1 MKKLLIFGYT
11 MEMGGAEKA
20 LVDTLN
26 YLHSKVEIDLY
37 LLEKKGSL
45 MSSIP
50 KDVNVYQMKNN
61 KFIYALFRFVPFF
74 RKKYINKIANKKD
87 YNNYL
92 KNLRLS
98 EDMLRFAK
106 QEALKLDLGM
116 NFISADVTLDNKHLL
131 YQFVAD
137 ERIDFRELAKAIAG
151 KYKLRVELRQIGA
164 RDKAKLIDGIG
175 PCGRRLCCTSFLDK
189 LDSISMNMAKNQGL
203 ALNPSKINGACG
215 RLMCCLTYENDN
227 YTECRKQ
234 LPEVGKMVETEYG
247 IGKVV
252 SEDVLNLKY
261 TVNINNE
268 LKEIKVADN
277 GNRKE

>member
-1 MKKLLIFGYT
+1 MN
-11 MEMGGAEKA
+11 E
-20 LVDTLN
+20 
-26 YLHSKVEIDLY
+26 
-37 LLEKKGSL
+37 
-45 MSSIP
+45 
-50 KDVNVYQMKNN
+50 VYQVLVEDKKEIIALSNSGKYLVGDNIIVKTSRGEQYGKITDIISEKNSEIN
-61 KFIYALFRFVPFF
+61 DIYII
-74 RKKYINKIANKKD
+74 RKANKKD

-98 EDMLRFAK
+98 EDMLKFAK
-106 QEALKLDLGM
+106 QEVTKLRLDM
-116 NFISADVTLDNKHLL
+116 NFVSADVTLDNKHLL

-137 ERIDFRELAKAIAG
+137 ERVDFRELAKSIAV

-175 PCGRRLCCTSFLDK
+175 PCGRRLCCASFLDK

-227 YTECRKQ
+227 YLECRNQ
-234 LPEVGKMVETEYG
+234 LPGVGKMVETEFG
-247 IGKVV
+247 EGKVV

-268 LKEIKVADN
+268 LKEIKVVND
-277 GNRKE
+277 GSRKK

>member
-1 MKKLLIFGYT
+1 MNEAYQVLIEDKKEIIALSNSGKYLVGDNIIVKTSRGEQY
-11 MEMGGAEKA
+11 GKIADIISEK
-20 LVDTLN
+20 N
-26 YLHSKVEIDLY
+26 SEIND
-37 LLEKKGSL
+37 
-45 MSSIP
+45 
-50 KDVNVYQMKNN
+50 
-61 KFIYALFRFVPFF
+61 IYII
-74 RKKYINKIANKKD
+74 RKANKKD

-98 EDMLRFAK
+98 EDMLKFAK
-106 QEALKLDLGM
+106 QEVTKLRLDM
-116 NFISADVTLDNKHLL
+116 NFVSADVTLDNKHLL

-137 ERIDFRELAKAIAG
+137 ERVDFRELAKSIAG

-175 PCGRRLCCTSFLDK
+175 PCGRRLCCASFLDK

-227 YTECRKQ
+227 YLECRNQ
-234 LPEVGKMVETEYG
+234 LPGVGKMVETEFG
-247 IGKVV
+247 EGKVV

-268 LKEIKVADN
+268 LKEIKVVND
-277 GNRKE
+277 GSRKK

>member
-1 MKKLLIFGYT
+1 MN
-11 MEMGGAEKA
+11 E
-20 LVDTLN
+20 
-26 YLHSKVEIDLY
+26 
-37 LLEKKGSL
+37 
-45 MSSIP
+45 
-50 KDVNVYQMKNN
+50 VYQVLIEDKKEIIALSNSGKYLVGDNIIVKTSRGEQYGKITDIISKKNSEIN
-61 KFIYALFRFVPFF
+61 DIYII
-74 RKKYINKIANKKD
+74 RKANKKD

-98 EDMLRFAK
+98 EDMLKFAK
-106 QEALKLDLGM
+106 QEATKLKLDM
-116 NFISADVTLDNKHLL
+116 NFVSADVTLDNKHLL

-137 ERIDFRELAKAIAG
+137 ERVDFRELAKSIAG

-175 PCGRRLCCTSFLDK
+175 PCGRRLCCASFLDK

-227 YTECRKQ
+227 YLECRNQ
-234 LPEVGKMVETEYG
+234 LPGVGKMVETEFG
-247 IGKVV
+247 EGKVV

-268 LKEIKVADN
+268 LKEIKVVND
-277 GNRKE
+277 GSRKK

>member
-1 MKKLLIFGYT
+1 MNEIYKVLIEDKKSINVLSNSG
-11 MEMGGAEKA
+11 K
-20 LVDTLN
+20 
-26 YLHSKVEIDLY
+26 YLAGDNVVIKTSRGEQYGKIDGVVL
-37 LLEKKGSL
+37 
-45 MSSIP
+45 
-50 KDVNVYQMKNN
+50 DKNN
-61 KFIYALFRFVPFF
+61 EINDIYII
-74 RKKYINKIANKKD
+74 RKASKKD

-98 EDMLRFAK
+98 EDMLKFARA
-106 QEALKLDLGM
+106 EATKLKLNM
-116 NFISADVTLDNKHLL
+116 NLISADVTLDNKHLL

-137 ERIDFRELAKAIAG
+137 ERVDFRELAKSIAG

-164 RDKAKLIDGIG
+164 RDKAELIDGIG
-175 PCGRRLCCTSFLDK
+175 PCGRPLCCTSFLDK

-227 YTECRKQ
+227 YAECRKH
-234 LPEVGKMVETEYG
+234 LPEIGKMVETEFG
-247 IGKVV
+247 TGKVV

-261 TVNINNE
+261 TVNVNNE
-268 LKEIKVADN
+268 LKEIKVVND

>member
-1 MKKLLIFGYT
+1 MNEIYKVLIEDKKSINVLSNSGKY
-11 MEMGGAEKA
+11 
-20 LVDTLN
+20 LVGDNVVIKTSRGEQ
-26 YLHSKVEIDLY
+26 YGKIDGVVL
-37 LLEKKGSL
+37 
-45 MSSIP
+45 
-50 KDVNVYQMKNN
+50 DKNN
-61 KFIYALFRFVPFF
+61 EINDIYII
-74 RKKYINKIANKKD
+74 RKANKKD

-98 EDMLRFAK
+98 EDMLKFARA
-106 QEALKLDLGM
+106 EATKLKLNM
-116 NFISADVTLDNKHLL
+116 NLISADVTLDNKHLL

-137 ERIDFRELAKAIAG
+137 ERVDFRELAKSIAG

-164 RDKAKLIDGIG
+164 RDKAKLIEGIG
-175 PCGRRLCCTSFLDK
+175 PCGRPLCCTSFLDK

-227 YTECRKQ
+227 YAECRKQ
-234 LPEVGKMVETEYG
+234 LPEIGKIVETEFG
-247 IGKVV
+247 TGKVI

-261 TVNINNE
+261 TVNVNNE
-268 LKEIKVADN
+268 LKEIKVVND

>member
-1 MKKLLIFGYT
+1 MNEAYQVLVEDKKEII
-11 MEMGGAEKA
+11 A
-20 LVDTLN
+20 LSN
-26 YLHSKVEIDLY
+26 SGKYLVGDNIIVKTSRGEQYGKITDIISKKNSEIND
-37 LLEKKGSL
+37 
-45 MSSIP
+45 
-50 KDVNVYQMKNN
+50 
-61 KFIYALFRFVPFF
+61 IYII
-74 RKKYINKIANKKD
+74 RKANKKD

-98 EDMLRFAK
+98 EDMLKFAK
-106 QEALKLDLGM
+106 QEVTKLRLDM
-116 NFISADVTLDNKHLL
+116 NFVSADVTLDNKHLL

-137 ERIDFRELAKAIAG
+137 ERVDFRELAKSIAG

-175 PCGRRLCCTSFLDK
+175 PCGRRLCCASFLDK

-227 YTECRKQ
+227 YLECRNQ
-234 LPEVGKMVETEYG
+234 LPGVGKMVETEFG
-247 IGKVV
+247 EGKVV

-268 LKEIKVADN
+268 LKEIKVVND
-277 GNRKE
+277 GSRKK

>member
-1 MKKLLIFGYT
+1 MN
-11 MEMGGAEKA
+11 E
-20 LVDTLN
+20 
-26 YLHSKVEIDLY
+26 
-37 LLEKKGSL
+37 
-45 MSSIP
+45 
-50 KDVNVYQMKNN
+50 VYQVLIEDKKEIIALSNSGKYLVGDNIIVKTSRGEQYGKITDIISEKNSEIN
-61 KFIYALFRFVPFF
+61 DIYII
-74 RKKYINKIANKKD
+74 RKATKKD

-98 EDMLRFAK
+98 EDMLKFAK
-106 QEALKLDLGM
+106 QEATKLKLDM
-116 NFISADVTLDNKHLL
+116 NFVSADVTLDNKHLL

-137 ERIDFRELAKAIAG
+137 ERVDFRELAKSIAG

-175 PCGRRLCCTSFLDK
+175 PCGRRLCCASFLDK

-227 YTECRKQ
+227 YLECRNQ
-234 LPEVGKMVETEYG
+234 LPGVGKMVETEFG
-247 IGKVV
+247 EGKVV

-268 LKEIKVADN
+268 LKEIKVVND
-277 GNRKE
+277 GSRKK

>member
-1 MKKLLIFGYT
+1 MNEIYQVLVEDKKIIN
-11 MEMGGAEKA
+11 A
-20 LVDTLN
+20 LSN
-26 YLHSKVEIDLY
+26 SGKYLVSDNVIVKTSRGEQY
-37 LLEKKGSL
+37 GR
-45 MSSIP
+45 
-50 KDVNVYQMKNN
+50 VNTINN
-61 KFIYALFRFVPFF
+61 KIDIEINDIYII
-74 RKKYINKIANKKD
+74 RKANKKD

-98 EDMLRFAK
+98 EDMLKFAK
-106 QEALKLDLGM
+106 QEVTKLRLDM
-116 NFISADVTLDNKHLL
+116 NFVSADVTLDNKHLL

-137 ERIDFRELAKAIAG
+137 ERVDFRELAKSIAG

-175 PCGRRLCCTSFLDK
+175 PCGRRLCCASFLDK

-227 YTECRKQ
+227 YLECRNQ
-234 LPEVGKMVETEYG
+234 LPGVGKMVETEFG
-247 IGKVV
+247 EGKVV

-268 LKEIKVADN
+268 LKEIKVVND
-277 GNRKE
+277 GSRKK

>member
-1 MKKLLIFGYT
+1 MNEIYQVLVEDKKIIN
-11 MEMGGAEKA
+11 A
-20 LVDTLN
+20 LSN
-26 YLHSKVEIDLY
+26 SGKYLVGDNVIVKTSRGEQY
-37 LLEKKGSL
+37 GR
-45 MSSIP
+45 
-50 KDVNVYQMKNN
+50 VNAINN
-61 KFIYALFRFVPFF
+61 KIDIEINDIHII
-74 RKKYINKIANKKD
+74 RKANKKD

-98 EDMLRFAK
+98 EDMLSFAK

-137 ERIDFRELAKAIAG
+137 ERVDFRELAKDIAG

-268 LKEIKVADN
+268 LKEIKVTDN

>member
-1 MKKLLIFGYT
+1 MNEIYQVLVEDKKIIN
-11 MEMGGAEKA
+11 A
-20 LVDTLN
+20 LSN
-26 YLHSKVEIDLY
+26 SGKYLVSDNVIVKTSRGEQY
-37 LLEKKGSL
+37 GR
-45 MSSIP
+45 
-50 KDVNVYQMKNN
+50 VNTINN
-61 KFIYALFRFVPFF
+61 KIDIEINDIYII
-74 RKKYINKIANKKD
+74 RKANKKD

-116 NFISADVTLDNKHLL
+116 NFISADLTLDNKQLL
-131 YQFVAD
+131 YQIMAD
-137 ERIDFRELAKAIAG
+137 ERVDFRELAKAIAG

-227 YTECRKQ
+227 YIERRKQ
-234 LPEVGKMVETEYG
+234 LPEV
-247 IGKVV
+247 
-252 SEDVLNLKY
+252 
-261 TVNINNE
+261 
-268 LKEIKVADN
+268 
-277 GNRKE
+277 

>member
-1 MKKLLIFGYT
+1 MNEAYQVLIEDKKEIIALSNSGKYLVGDNIIVKTSRGEQYGKIT
-11 MEMGGAEKA
+11 DIISEK
-20 LVDTLN
+20 N
-26 YLHSKVEIDLY
+26 SE
-37 LLEKKGSL
+37 
-45 MSSIP
+45 
-50 KDVNVYQMKNN
+50 VND
-61 KFIYALFRFVPFF
+61 IYII
-74 RKKYINKIANKKD
+74 RKANKKD

-98 EDMLRFAK
+98 EDMLKFAK
-106 QEALKLDLGM
+106 QEVTKLRLDM
-116 NFISADVTLDNKHLL
+116 NFVSADVTLDNKHLL

-137 ERIDFRELAKAIAG
+137 ERVDFRELAKSIAG

-175 PCGRRLCCTSFLDK
+175 PCGRRLCCASFLDK

-227 YTECRKQ
+227 YLECRNQ
-234 LPEVGKMVETEYG
+234 LPGVGKMVETEFG
-247 IGKVV
+247 EGKVV

-268 LKEIKVADN
+268 LKEIKVVND
-277 GNRKE
+277 GSRKK

>member
-1 MKKLLIFGYT
+1 MNEIYQVLVEDKKIIN
-11 MEMGGAEKA
+11 A
-20 LVDTLN
+20 LSN
-26 YLHSKVEIDLY
+26 SGKYLVSDNVIVKTSRGEQY
-37 LLEKKGSL
+37 GS
-45 MSSIP
+45 
-50 KDVNVYQMKNN
+50 VNAINN
-61 KFIYALFRFVPFF
+61 KIDIEINDIYII
-74 RKKYINKIANKKD
+74 RKANKKD

-116 NFISADVTLDNKHLL
+116 NFISADLTLDNKHLL

-137 ERIDFRELAKAIAG
+137 ERVDFRELAKVIAG

-175 PCGRRLCCTSFLDK
+175 PCGRRLCCTNFLDK

>member
-1 MKKLLIFGYT
+1 MNEIYKVLIEDKKSINVLSNSGKY
-11 MEMGGAEKA
+11 
-20 LVDTLN
+20 LVGDNVVIKTSRGEQYGKIDGVVLN
-26 YLHSKVEIDLY
+26 
-37 LLEKKGSL
+37 
-45 MSSIP
+45 
-50 KDVNVYQMKNN
+50 KNN
-61 KFIYALFRFVPFF
+61 EINDIYII
-74 RKKYINKIANKKD
+74 RKANKKD

-98 EDMLRFAK
+98 EDMLKFARA
-106 QEALKLDLGM
+106 EATKLKLNM
-116 NFISADVTLDNKHLL
+116 NLISADVTLDNKHLL

-137 ERIDFRELAKAIAG
+137 ERVDFRELAKSIAG

-164 RDKAKLIDGIG
+164 RDKAKIIEGIG
-175 PCGRRLCCTSFLDK
+175 PCGRPLCCTSFLDK

-227 YTECRKQ
+227 YADCRKQ
-234 LPEVGKMVETEYG
+234 LPEIGKIVETEFG
-247 IGKVV
+247 TGKVI

-268 LKEIKVADN
+268 LKEIKVVND

>member
-1 MKKLLIFGYT
+1 MN
-11 MEMGGAEKA
+11 E
-20 LVDTLN
+20 
-26 YLHSKVEIDLY
+26 
-37 LLEKKGSL
+37 
-45 MSSIP
+45 
-50 KDVNVYQMKNN
+50 VYQVLIEDKKEIIALSNSGKYLVGDNIIVKTSRGEQYGKITDIISEKNSEIN
-61 KFIYALFRFVPFF
+61 HIYII
-74 RKKYINKIANKKD
+74 RKANKKD

-98 EDMLRFAK
+98 EDMLKFAK
-106 QEALKLDLGM
+106 QEATKLKLDM
-116 NFISADVTLDNKHLL
+116 NFVSADVTLDNKHLL

-137 ERIDFRELAKAIAG
+137 ERVDFRELAKSIAG

-175 PCGRRLCCTSFLDK
+175 PCGRRLCCASFLDK

-227 YTECRKQ
+227 YLECRNQ
-234 LPEVGKMVETEYG
+234 LPGVGKMVETEFG
-247 IGKVV
+247 EGKVV

-268 LKEIKVADN
+268 LKEIKVVND
-277 GNRKE
+277 GSRKK

>member
-1 MKKLLIFGYT
+1 MN
-11 MEMGGAEKA
+11 E
-20 LVDTLN
+20 
-26 YLHSKVEIDLY
+26 
-37 LLEKKGSL
+37 
-45 MSSIP
+45 
-50 KDVNVYQMKNN
+50 VYQVLIEDKKEIIALSNSGKYLVGDNIIVKTSRGEQYGKITDIISEKNN
-61 KFIYALFRFVPFF
+61 EINDIYII
-74 RKKYINKIANKKD
+74 RKANKKD

-98 EDMLRFAK
+98 EDMLKFAK
-106 QEALKLDLGM
+106 QEATKLKLDM
-116 NFISADVTLDNKHLL
+116 NFVSADVTLDNKHLL

-137 ERIDFRELAKAIAG
+137 ERVDFRELAKSIAG

-175 PCGRRLCCTSFLDK
+175 PCGRRLCCASFLDK

-227 YTECRKQ
+227 YLECRNQ
-234 LPEVGKMVETEYG
+234 LPGVGKMVETEFG
-247 IGKVV
+247 EGKVV

-268 LKEIKVADN
+268 LKEIKVVND
-277 GNRKE
+277 GSRKK

>member
-1 MKKLLIFGYT
+1 MNEIYKVLIEDKKSIN
-11 MEMGGAEKA
+11 A
-20 LVDTLN
+20 LSN
-26 YLHSKVEIDLY
+26 SGKYLVGDNVVIKTSRGEQYGKIDGVVLDKDNEIND
-37 LLEKKGSL
+37 
-45 MSSIP
+45 
-50 KDVNVYQMKNN
+50 
-61 KFIYALFRFVPFF
+61 IYII
-74 RKKYINKIANKKD
+74 RKANKKD

-98 EDMLRFAK
+98 EDMLKFARA
-106 QEALKLDLGM
+106 EATKLKLNM
-116 NFISADVTLDNKHLL
+116 NLISADVTLDNKHLL

-137 ERIDFRELAKAIAG
+137 ERVDFRELAKSIAG

-175 PCGRRLCCTSFLDK
+175 PCGRPLCCTSFLDK

-227 YTECRKQ
+227 YADCRKQ
-234 LPEVGKMVETEYG
+234 LPEIGKIVETEFG
-247 IGKVV
+247 TGKVI

-268 LKEIKVADN
+268 LKEIKVVND

>member
-1 MKKLLIFGYT
+1 MN
-11 MEMGGAEKA
+11 E
-20 LVDTLN
+20 
-26 YLHSKVEIDLY
+26 
-37 LLEKKGSL
+37 
-45 MSSIP
+45 
-50 KDVNVYQMKNN
+50 VYQVLIEDKKEIIALSNSGKYLVGDNIIVKTSRGEQYGKITDIISEKNSEIN
-61 KFIYALFRFVPFF
+61 DIYII
-74 RKKYINKIANKKD
+74 RKANKKD

-98 EDMLRFAK
+98 EDMLKFAK
-106 QEALKLDLGM
+106 QEATKLKLDM
-116 NFISADVTLDNKHLL
+116 NFVSADVTLDNKHLL

-137 ERIDFRELAKAIAG
+137 ERVDFRELAKSIAG

-175 PCGRRLCCTSFLDK
+175 PCGRRLCCASFLDK

-227 YTECRKQ
+227 YLECRNQ
-234 LPEVGKMVETEYG
+234 LPSVGKMVETEFG
-247 IGKVV
+247 EGKVV

-268 LKEIKVADN
+268 LKEIKVVND
-277 GNRKE
+277 GSRKK

>member
-1 MKKLLIFGYT
+1 MN
-11 MEMGGAEKA
+11 E
-20 LVDTLN
+20 
-26 YLHSKVEIDLY
+26 
-37 LLEKKGSL
+37 
-45 MSSIP
+45 
-50 KDVNVYQMKNN
+50 VYQVLVEDKKEIIALSNSGKYLVGDNIIVKTSRGEQYGKITDIISEKNSEIN
-61 KFIYALFRFVPFF
+61 DIYII
-74 RKKYINKIANKKD
+74 RKANKKD

-98 EDMLRFAK
+98 EDML
-106 QEALKLDLGM
+106 KLRLDM
-116 NFISADVTLDNKHLL
+116 NFVSADVTLDNKHLL

-137 ERIDFRELAKAIAG
+137 ERVDFRELAKSIAG

-175 PCGRRLCCTSFLDK
+175 PCGRRLCCASFLDK

-227 YTECRKQ
+227 YLECRNQ
-234 LPEVGKMVETEYG
+234 LPGVGKMVETEFG
-247 IGKVV
+247 EGKVV

-268 LKEIKVADN
+268 LKEIKVVND
-277 GNRKE
+277 GSRKK

>member
-1 MKKLLIFGYT
+1 MN
-11 MEMGGAEKA
+11 E
-20 LVDTLN
+20 
-26 YLHSKVEIDLY
+26 
-37 LLEKKGSL
+37 
-45 MSSIP
+45 
-50 KDVNVYQMKNN
+50 VYQVLIEDKKEIIALSNSGKYLVGDNIIVKTSRGEQYGKITDIISEKNSEIN
-61 KFIYALFRFVPFF
+61 DIYII
-74 RKKYINKIANKKD
+74 RKANKKD

-98 EDMLRFAK
+98 EDMLKFAK
-106 QEALKLDLGM
+106 QEATKLKLDM
-116 NFISADVTLDNKHLL
+116 NFVSADVTLDNKHLL

-137 ERIDFRELAKAIAG
+137 ERVDFRELAKSIAG

-175 PCGRRLCCTSFLDK
+175 PCGRRLCCASFLDK

-227 YTECRKQ
+227 YLECRNQ
-234 LPEVGKMVETEYG
+234 LPGVGKMVETEFG
-247 IGKVV
+247 EGRVV

-268 LKEIKVADN
+268 LKEIKVVND
-277 GNRKE
+277 GSRKK

>member
-1 MKKLLIFGYT
+1 MN
-11 MEMGGAEKA
+11 E
-20 LVDTLN
+20 
-26 YLHSKVEIDLY
+26 
-37 LLEKKGSL
+37 
-45 MSSIP
+45 
-50 KDVNVYQMKNN
+50 VYQVLVEDKKEIIALSNSGKYLVGDNIIVKTSRGEQYGKIADIISEKNSEIN
-61 KFIYALFRFVPFF
+61 DIYII
-74 RKKYINKIANKKD
+74 RKANKKD

-98 EDMLRFAK
+98 EDMLKFAK
-106 QEALKLDLGM
+106 QEVTKLRLDM
-116 NFISADVTLDNKHLL
+116 NFVSADVTLDNKHLL

-137 ERIDFRELAKAIAG
+137 ERVDFRELAKSIAV

-175 PCGRRLCCTSFLDK
+175 PCGRRLCCASFLDK

-227 YTECRKQ
+227 YLECRNQ
-234 LPEVGKMVETEYG
+234 LPGVGKMVETEFG
-247 IGKVV
+247 EGKVV

-268 LKEIKVADN
+268 LKEIKVVND
-277 GNRKE
+277 GSRKK

>member
-1 MKKLLIFGYT
+1 MN
-11 MEMGGAEKA
+11 E
-20 LVDTLN
+20 
-26 YLHSKVEIDLY
+26 
-37 LLEKKGSL
+37 
-45 MSSIP
+45 
-50 KDVNVYQMKNN
+50 VYQVLIEDKKEIIALSNSGKYLIGDNIIVKTSRGEQYGKITDIISEKNN
-61 KFIYALFRFVPFF
+61 EINDIYII
-74 RKKYINKIANKKD
+74 RKANKKD

-98 EDMLRFAK
+98 EDMLKFAK
-106 QEALKLDLGM
+106 QEATKLKLDM
-116 NFISADVTLDNKHLL
+116 NFVSADVTLDNKHLL

-137 ERIDFRELAKAIAG
+137 ERVDFRELAKSIAG

-175 PCGRRLCCTSFLDK
+175 PCGRRLCCASFLDK

-227 YTECRKQ
+227 YLECRNQ
-234 LPEVGKMVETEYG
+234 LPGVGKMVETEFG
-247 IGKVV
+247 EGKVV

-268 LKEIKVADN
+268 LKEIKVVND
-277 GNRKE
+277 GSRKK

>member
-1 MKKLLIFGYT
+1 MNEAYQVLIEDKKEII
-11 MEMGGAEKA
+11 A
-20 LVDTLN
+20 LSN
-26 YLHSKVEIDLY
+26 SGKYLVGDNIIVKTSRGEQYGKITDIISKKNSEIND
-37 LLEKKGSL
+37 
-45 MSSIP
+45 
-50 KDVNVYQMKNN
+50 
-61 KFIYALFRFVPFF
+61 IYII
-74 RKKYINKIANKKD
+74 RKANKKD

-98 EDMLRFAK
+98 EDMLKFAK
-106 QEALKLDLGM
+106 QEATKLKLDM
-116 NFISADVTLDNKHLL
+116 NFVSADVTLDNKHLL

-137 ERIDFRELAKAIAG
+137 ERVDFRELAKSIAG

-175 PCGRRLCCTSFLDK
+175 PCGRRLCCASFLDK

-227 YTECRKQ
+227 YLECRNQ
-234 LPEVGKMVETEYG
+234 LPGVGKMVETEFG
-247 IGKVV
+247 EGKVV

-268 LKEIKVADN
+268 LKEIKVVND
-277 GNRKE
+277 GSRKK

>member
-1 MKKLLIFGYT
+1 MN
-11 MEMGGAEKA
+11 E
-20 LVDTLN
+20 
-26 YLHSKVEIDLY
+26 
-37 LLEKKGSL
+37 
-45 MSSIP
+45 
-50 KDVNVYQMKNN
+50 VYQVLVEDKREIIALSNSGKYLVGDNIIVKTSRGEQYGKITDIISEKNSEIN
-61 KFIYALFRFVPFF
+61 DIYII
-74 RKKYINKIANKKD
+74 RKANKKD

-98 EDMLRFAK
+98 EDMLKFAK
-106 QEALKLDLGM
+106 QEVTKLRLDM
-116 NFISADVTLDNKHLL
+116 NFVSADVTLDNKHLL

-137 ERIDFRELAKAIAG
+137 ERVDFRELAKSIAG

-175 PCGRRLCCTSFLDK
+175 PCGRRLCCASFLDK

-227 YTECRKQ
+227 YLECRNQ
-234 LPEVGKMVETEYG
+234 LPGVGKMVETEFG
-247 IGKVV
+247 EGKVV

-268 LKEIKVADN
+268 LKEIKVVND
-277 GNRKE
+277 GSRKK

>member
-1 MKKLLIFGYT
+1 MNEAYQVLIEDKKEIIALSNYGKYLVGDNIIVKTSRGEQYGKIT
-11 MEMGGAEKA
+11 DIISEK
-20 LVDTLN
+20 N
-26 YLHSKVEIDLY
+26 SE
-37 LLEKKGSL
+37 
-45 MSSIP
+45 
-50 KDVNVYQMKNN
+50 VND
-61 KFIYALFRFVPFF
+61 IYII
-74 RKKYINKIANKKD
+74 RKANKKD

-98 EDMLRFAK
+98 EDMLKFAK
-106 QEALKLDLGM
+106 QEATKLKLDM
-116 NFISADVTLDNKHLL
+116 NFVSADVTLDNKHLL

-137 ERIDFRELAKAIAG
+137 ERVDFRELAKSIAG

-175 PCGRRLCCTSFLDK
+175 PCGRRLCCASFLDK

-227 YTECRKQ
+227 YLECRNQ
-234 LPEVGKMVETEYG
+234 LPGVGKMVETEFG
-247 IGKVV
+247 EGKVV

-261 TVNINNE
+261 TVNIKNE
-268 LKEIKVADN
+268 LKEIKVVND
-277 GNRKE
+277 GSRKK

>member
-1 MKKLLIFGYT
+1 M
-11 MEMGGAEKA
+11 
-20 LVDTLN
+20 
-26 YLHSKVEIDLY
+26 
-37 LLEKKGSL
+37 
-45 MSSIP
+45 
-50 KDVNVYQMKNN
+50 
-61 KFIYALFRFVPFF
+61 IY
-74 RKKYINKIANKKD
+74 KKD

-98 EDMLRFAK
+98 ENMLKFAK
-106 QEALKLDLGM
+106 QEVTKLRLDM
-116 NFISADVTLDNKHLL
+116 NFVSADVTLDNKHLL

-137 ERIDFRELAKAIAG
+137 ERVDFRELAKSIAG

-175 PCGRRLCCTSFLDK
+175 PCGRRLCCASFLDK

-227 YTECRKQ
+227 YLECRNQ
-234 LPEVGKMVETEYG
+234 LPGVGKMVETEFG
-247 IGKVV
+247 EGKVV

-268 LKEIKVADN
+268 LKEIKVVND
-277 GNRKE
+277 GSRKK

>member
-1 MKKLLIFGYT
+1 MN
-11 MEMGGAEKA
+11 E
-20 LVDTLN
+20 
-26 YLHSKVEIDLY
+26 
-37 LLEKKGSL
+37 
-45 MSSIP
+45 
-50 KDVNVYQMKNN
+50 VYQVLIEDKKEIIALSNSGKYLVGDNIIVKTSRGEQYGKITDIISEKNSEIN
-61 KFIYALFRFVPFF
+61 DIYII
-74 RKKYINKIANKKD
+74 RKANKKD

-98 EDMLRFAK
+98 EDMLKFAK
-106 QEALKLDLGM
+106 QEATKFKLDM
-116 NFISADVTLDNKHLL
+116 NFVSADVTLDNKHLL

-137 ERIDFRELAKAIAG
+137 ERVDFRELAKSIAG

-175 PCGRRLCCTSFLDK
+175 PCGRRLCCASFLDK

-227 YTECRKQ
+227 YLECRNQ
-234 LPEVGKMVETEYG
+234 LPGVGKMVETEFG
-247 IGKVV
+247 EGKVV

-268 LKEIKVADN
+268 LKEIKVVND
-277 GNRKE
+277 GSRKK

>member
-1 MKKLLIFGYT
+1 MNEAYQVLIEDKKEIIALSNSGKYLVGDNIIVKTSRGEQYGKIT
-11 MEMGGAEKA
+11 DIISEK
-20 LVDTLN
+20 N
-26 YLHSKVEIDLY
+26 SEIND
-37 LLEKKGSL
+37 
-45 MSSIP
+45 
-50 KDVNVYQMKNN
+50 
-61 KFIYALFRFVPFF
+61 IYII
-74 RKKYINKIANKKD
+74 RKANKKD

-98 EDMLRFAK
+98 EDMLKFAK
-106 QEALKLDLGM
+106 QEATKLKLDM
-116 NFISADVTLDNKHLL
+116 NFVSADVTLDNKHLL

-137 ERIDFRELAKAIAG
+137 ERVDFRELAKSIAG

-175 PCGRRLCCTSFLDK
+175 PCGRRLCCASFLDK

-227 YTECRKQ
+227 YLECRNQ
-234 LPEVGKMVETEYG
+234 LPGVGKMVETEFG
-247 IGKVV
+247 EGKVV

-268 LKEIKVADN
+268 LKEIKVVND
-277 GNRKE
+277 GSRKK

>member
-1 MKKLLIFGYT
+1 MN
-11 MEMGGAEKA
+11 E
-20 LVDTLN
+20 
-26 YLHSKVEIDLY
+26 
-37 LLEKKGSL
+37 
-45 MSSIP
+45 
-50 KDVNVYQMKNN
+50 VYQVLIEDKKEIIALSNSGKYLVGDNIIVKTSRGEQYGKIADIISEKNSEIN
-61 KFIYALFRFVPFF
+61 DIYII
-74 RKKYINKIANKKD
+74 RKANKKD

-98 EDMLRFAK
+98 EDMLKFAK
-106 QEALKLDLGM
+106 QEVTKLRLDM
-116 NFISADVTLDNKHLL
+116 NFVSADVTLDNKHLL

-137 ERIDFRELAKAIAG
+137 ERVDFRELAKSIAG

-175 PCGRRLCCTSFLDK
+175 PCGRRLCCASFLDK

-227 YTECRKQ
+227 YLECRNQ
-234 LPEVGKMVETEYG
+234 LPGVGKMVETEFG
-247 IGKVV
+247 EGKVV

-268 LKEIKVADN
+268 LKEIKVVND
-277 GNRKE
+277 GSRKK

>member
-1 MKKLLIFGYT
+1 MNEAYQVLIEDKKEIIALSNSGKYLVGDNIIVKTSRGEQYGKIT
-11 MEMGGAEKA
+11 DIISEK
-20 LVDTLN
+20 N
-26 YLHSKVEIDLY
+26 SEIND
-37 LLEKKGSL
+37 
-45 MSSIP
+45 
-50 KDVNVYQMKNN
+50 
-61 KFIYALFRFVPFF
+61 IYII
-74 RKKYINKIANKKD
+74 RKANKKD

-98 EDMLRFAK
+98 EDMLKFAK
-106 QEALKLDLGM
+106 QEVTKLRLDM
-116 NFISADVTLDNKHLL
+116 NFVSADVTLDNKHLL

-137 ERIDFRELAKAIAG
+137 ERVDFRELAKSIAG

-175 PCGRRLCCTSFLDK
+175 PCGRRLCCASFLDK

-227 YTECRKQ
+227 YLECRNQ
-234 LPEVGKMVETEYG
+234 LPGVGKMVETEFG
-247 IGKVV
+247 VGKVV

-268 LKEIKVADN
+268 LKEIKVVND
-277 GNRKE
+277 GSRKK

>member
-1 MKKLLIFGYT
+1 MN
-11 MEMGGAEKA
+11 E
-20 LVDTLN
+20 
-26 YLHSKVEIDLY
+26 
-37 LLEKKGSL
+37 
-45 MSSIP
+45 
-50 KDVNVYQMKNN
+50 VYQVLIEDKKEIIALSNSGKYLVGDNIIVKTSRGEQYGKIADIISEKNSEIN
-61 KFIYALFRFVPFF
+61 DIYII
-74 RKKYINKIANKKD
+74 RKANKKD

-98 EDMLRFAK
+98 EDMLKFAK
-106 QEALKLDLGM
+106 QEVTKLRLDM
-116 NFISADVTLDNKHLL
+116 NFVSADVTLDNKHLL

-137 ERIDFRELAKAIAG
+137 ERVDFRELAKSIAG

-175 PCGRRLCCTSFLDK
+175 PCGRRLCCASFLDK

-215 RLMCCLTYENDN
+215 RFMCCLTYEYDN
-227 YTECRKQ
+227 YLECRNQ
-234 LPEVGKMVETEYG
+234 LPGVGKMVETEFG
-247 IGKVV
+247 EGKVV

-268 LKEIKVADN
+268 LKEIKVVND
-277 GNRKE
+277 GSRKK